1 MNLLT
6 FIAPLA
12 VAATFMMPADAA
24 NHKELPALGNTHI
37 QVFDK
42 TPVCFRPD
50 SFPNYTP
57 ANADGVIR
65 LVNGR
70 IILKKI
76 TLPDYKRDVDVTLKV
91 TVASNGDRWDK
102 SGSCFV
108 LPKESVI
115 NLMNIAEGKRAFP
128 AVDSTKYEKMI
139 GIVPGQDYVPT
150 LELMRFMTPFGV
162 GYYSSDNDSLS
173 SKRRPV
179 YIPKWEKSVTWVQDI
194 TDLYPALERE
204 AYVGIYIDTWTAE
217 GYVASMELDVKESK
231 ITCDVMPERR
241 VKPLMNT
248 VYYIGQTYPDI
259 FSRKDVVMDF
269 DMPKAAKNV
278 RLKYIVTGHG
288 GHSGGDEFVEKV
300 DAPVCDSL
308 MGKGAFDGSN
318 ERYTG
323 MLGMHGTKTS
333 NYGVSE
339 CDLLIVVGA
348 RFSDRVT
355 GNAKKFAKN
364 AKILQFDVDA
374 AEINKNVRT
383 DAHVLGDAKEIL
395 KRINDKLDNQD
406 HSDWMK
412 HIKSYK
418 LDYPMRYNRDILNG
432 PLIMEKIY
440 EITNGDAII
449 TTDVGQHQMWAA
461 QHYKFKEPRTLLT
474 SGGLGTMGY
483 GLGACIG
490 AKVGRKDKT
499 VVNIAGDGCFRMNM
513 NEVAT
518 ATRYN
523 IPIIEVIFNN
533 HVLGMVR
540 QWQDLFYGKRY
551 SATVLDDQVDFVKV
565 SEGMGAKAYSVD
577 TIEEFEKAFKE
588 AIELNI
594 PCVID
599 CHIDREDKVFPMVSP
614 GAAISEAF
622 DREDL
627 NNKK

>member
-217 GYVASMELDVKESK
+217 EGYVASMELDVKESK

-288 GHSGGDEFVEKV
+288 GHSGGDEFVEKRNIVSV
-300 DAPVCDSL
+300 D
-308 MGKGAFDGSN
+308 GKEVLNFIPWRDDCASFRRFNPATGVWLIPRVAAYIGDKG
-318 ERYTG
+318 YT
-323 MLGMHGTKTS
+323 T
-333 NYGVSE
+333 
-339 CDLLIVVGA
+339 
-348 RFSDRVT
+348 
-355 GNAKKFAKN
+355 
-364 AKILQFDVDA
+364 
-374 AEINKNVRT
+374 
-383 DAHVLGDAKEIL
+383 KEIEEPL
-395 KRINDKLDNQD
+395 ASSDLSRSNWCPGSDVMPEEAVIGDLSAGK
-406 HSDWMK
+406 HSFK
-412 HIKSYK
+412 VSI
-418 LDYPMRYNRDILNG
+418 P
-432 PLIMEKIY
+432 E
-440 EITNGDAII
+440 
-449 TTDVGQHQMWAA
+449 A
-461 QHYKFKEPRTLLT
+461 Q
-474 SGGLGTMGY
+474 
-483 GLGACIG
+483 
-490 AKVGRKDKT
+490 
-499 VVNIAGDGCFRMNM
+499 
-513 NEVAT
+513 
-518 ATRYN
+518 
-523 IPIIEVIFNN
+523 
-533 HVLGMVR
+533 
-540 QWQDLFYGKRY
+540 
-551 SATVLDDQVDFVKV
+551 QVDGNKLNHWLV
-565 SEGMGAKAYSVD
+565 SAYLVW
-577 TIEEFEKAFKE
+577 EE
-588 AIELNI
+588 
-594 PCVID
+594 
-599 CHIDREDKVFPMVSP
+599 
-614 GAAISEAF
+614 
-622 DREDL
+622 
-627 NNKK
+627 

>member
-6 FIAPLA
+6 FITPLA

-115 NLMNIAEGKRAFP
+115 NLMNIAEGKKAFP

-139 GIVPGQDYVPT
+139 GIVPGKDYVPT

-179 YIPKWEKSVTWVQDI
+179 YIPKWEKCVTWLQDI
-194 TDLYPALERE
+194 TDLYPVLEKE

-269 DMPKAAKNV
+269 DMPEAARNV

-288 GHSGGDEFVEKV
+288 GHSGGDEFVEKRNIVSV
-300 DAPVCDSL
+300 D
-308 MGKGAFDGSN
+308 GKEVLNFIPWRDDCASFRRFNPATGVWLIPRVAAYIGDKG
-318 ERYTG
+318 YT
-323 MLGMHGTKTS
+323 T
-333 NYGVSE
+333 
-339 CDLLIVVGA
+339 
-348 RFSDRVT
+348 
-355 GNAKKFAKN
+355 
-364 AKILQFDVDA
+364 
-374 AEINKNVRT
+374 
-383 DAHVLGDAKEIL
+383 KEIEEPL
-395 KRINDKLDNQD
+395 ASSDLSRSNWCPGSDVMPEEAVIGDLAAGK
-406 HSDWMK
+406 HSFK
-412 HIKSYK
+412 VSI
-418 LDYPMRYNRDILNG
+418 P
-432 PLIMEKIY
+432 E
-440 EITNGDAII
+440 
-449 TTDVGQHQMWAA
+449 A
-461 QHYKFKEPRTLLT
+461 Q
-474 SGGLGTMGY
+474 
-483 GLGACIG
+483 
-490 AKVGRKDKT
+490 
-499 VVNIAGDGCFRMNM
+499 
-513 NEVAT
+513 
-518 ATRYN
+518 
-523 IPIIEVIFNN
+523 
-533 HVLGMVR
+533 
-540 QWQDLFYGKRY
+540 
-551 SATVLDDQVDFVKV
+551 QVDGNKLNHWLV
-565 SEGMGAKAYSVD
+565 SAYLVW
-577 TIEEFEKAFKE
+577 EE
-588 AIELNI
+588 
-594 PCVID
+594 
-599 CHIDREDKVFPMVSP
+599 
-614 GAAISEAF
+614 
-622 DREDL
+622 
-627 NNKK
+627 

>member
-12 VAATFMMPADAA
+12 VSATFMMPADAA
-24 NHKELPALGNTHI
+24 NYKELPALGNTHI

-115 NLMNIAEGKRAFP
+115 NLMNIAEGKKAFP

-139 GIVPGQDYVPT
+139 GIVPGKDYVPT

-179 YIPKWEKSVTWVQDI
+179 YIPKWEKCVTWVQDI
-194 TDLYPALERE
+194 TDLYPVLEKE

-269 DMPKAAKNV
+269 DMPEAAKNV

-288 GHSGGDEFVEKV
+288 GHSGGDEFVEKRNIVSV
-300 DAPVCDSL
+300 D
-308 MGKGAFDGSN
+308 GKEVLNFIPWRDDCASFRRFNPATGVWLIPRVAAYIGDKG
-318 ERYTG
+318 YT
-323 MLGMHGTKTS
+323 T
-333 NYGVSE
+333 
-339 CDLLIVVGA
+339 
-348 RFSDRVT
+348 
-355 GNAKKFAKN
+355 
-364 AKILQFDVDA
+364 
-374 AEINKNVRT
+374 
-383 DAHVLGDAKEIL
+383 KEIEEPL
-395 KRINDKLDNQD
+395 ASSDLSRSNWCPGSDVMPEEAVIGDLAAGK
-406 HSDWMK
+406 HSFK
-412 HIKSYK
+412 VSI
-418 LDYPMRYNRDILNG
+418 P
-432 PLIMEKIY
+432 E
-440 EITNGDAII
+440 
-449 TTDVGQHQMWAA
+449 A
-461 QHYKFKEPRTLLT
+461 Q
-474 SGGLGTMGY
+474 
-483 GLGACIG
+483 
-490 AKVGRKDKT
+490 
-499 VVNIAGDGCFRMNM
+499 
-513 NEVAT
+513 
-518 ATRYN
+518 
-523 IPIIEVIFNN
+523 
-533 HVLGMVR
+533 
-540 QWQDLFYGKRY
+540 
-551 SATVLDDQVDFVKV
+551 QVDGNKLNHWLV
-565 SEGMGAKAYSVD
+565 SAYLVW
-577 TIEEFEKAFKE
+577 EE
-588 AIELNI
+588 
-594 PCVID
+594 
-599 CHIDREDKVFPMVSP
+599 
-614 GAAISEAF
+614 
-622 DREDL
+622 
-627 NNKK
+627 